1 MGIIAMTATV
11 VGIDNG
17 NEMMYLKQL
26 GFKMNDSKIKANFD
40 PKKDLPSISEDEFA
54 SHANC
59 AEHCDAMLG
68 LIQWHFDD
76 LVFSLP
82 CLALSKPRMK

>member
-40 PKKDLPSISEDEFA
+40 PKKDLPSISEDEFT
-54 SHANC
+54 SHAKSQR
-59 AEHCDAMLG
+59 AR
-68 LIQWHFDD
+68 LIWCKDD
-76 LVFSLP
+76 
-82 CLALSKPRMK
+82 

>member
-26 GFKMNDSKIKANFD
+26 GFKMNESKIPPNFD
-40 PKKDLPSISEDEFA
+40 PTVPLVTISEEAFA
-54 SHANC
+54 SRAKSQRARLIWC
-59 AEHCDAMLG
+59 A
-68 LIQWHFDD
+68 DD
-76 LVFSLP
+76 
-82 CLALSKPRMK
+82 